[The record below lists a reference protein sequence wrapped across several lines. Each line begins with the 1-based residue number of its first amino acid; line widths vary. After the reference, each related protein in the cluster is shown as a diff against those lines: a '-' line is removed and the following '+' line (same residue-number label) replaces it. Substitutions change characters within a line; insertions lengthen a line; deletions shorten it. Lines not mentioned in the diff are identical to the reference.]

1 MKAPFD
7 QKFIDSQKE
16 KLLELKT
23 HILNNMA
30 QQSKDDIIVDKDQIV
45 EDGDLAKTYL
55 DQNVSFGLRQ
65 REIHRLR
72 EIEAAL
78 DRIERGTYGVC
89 EESDEF
95 IGKKRLEKMP
105 WARYTVEAAEELE
118 REAGI
123 RQVV

>member
-7 QKFIDSQKE
+7 KKFIDSQRE
-16 KLLELKT
+16 KLMELKT
-23 HILNNMA
+23 QILNTMA
-30 QQSKDDIIVDKDQIV
+30 QHSRDDIIVDKDQIV

-65 REIHRLR
+65 REITRLR
-72 EIEAAL
+72 EIESAL
-78 DRIERGTYGVC
+78 ERIDRGIYGIC
-89 EESDEF
+89 EESDEP